1 MERRNKNRH
10 DLQLVCHIGDAKVLS
25 ATAEPGSKALAA
37 MTSKGA
43 VEATTENMS
52 RDGMLMR
59 WLDGI
64 PLPEIGTILTV
75 DVDLLGGADFGPRV
89 MRCQTTVVRITG
101 RAGGRRGVGLRIDRV
116 RFTRPDKTKMFDLE
130 SMRPATDRVI

>member
-1 MERRNKNRH
+1 MERRSKNRH
-10 DLQLVCHIGDAKVLS
+10 DLQLVCHIGETKVLS
-25 ATAEPGSKALAA
+25 ATPEQGSRALEA
-37 MTSKGA
+37 MTAKGA

-59 WLDGI
+59 WLDGV

-75 DVDLLGGADFGPRV
+75 EVDLPGGEDFGPRV

-101 RAGGRRGVGLRIDRV
+101 RPGARRGVGLRIDRV
-116 RFTRPDKTKMFDLE
+116 RFSRPAKRKKFDLE
-130 SMRPATDRVI
+130 SMRPATDKVI